1 MDATHIYCARC
12 RAIRPVEFERLV
24 ASEAS
29 LGTAAHCVRC
39 GWLALTMIGGF
50 ELFRGLDQYR
60 MLVFG
65 IAMVLLMIWR
75 PRGLIGHRAPTVFLR
90 HNQAISSDLVK
101 EGHG

>member
-1 MDATHIYCARC
+1 
-12 RAIRPVEFERLV
+12 
-24 ASEAS
+24 
-29 LGTAAHCVRC
+29 
-39 GWLALTMIGGF
+39 
-50 ELFRGLDQYR
+50 

-90 HNQAISSDLVK
+90 KAQAISSDLVK